1 MTKRIMVTKFK
12 YVAKAVE
19 KYRTSRNFHISAAGK
34 RVGQIVYH
42 VGSNKYHASVRVITR
57 NSSGGIGWDWV
68 TFKFMALTPEEVMV
82 WLDSKA
88 VEICDKFEL
97 TNGTYKN
104 EKLNFLA
111 RSQRRGQNNPR

>member
-42 VGSNKYHASVRVITR
+42 VGSNIGASDYTQ
-57 NSSGGIGWDWV
+57 
-68 TFKFMALTPEEVMV
+68 L
-82 WLDSKA
+82 
-88 VEICDKFEL
+88 
-97 TNGTYKN
+97 
-104 EKLNFLA
+104 
-111 RSQRRGQNNPR
+111 QRRYWLGLDYL